1 MNELKITDTEI
12 EKLHRKLKKDAKT
25 SGYFLN
31 TDIEFVKELIRG
43 LLVNEKRYG
52 YLSCPCRIASGN
64 INLDLDIICPCDYR
78 DSDLNDFGSCYCALY
93 VSQDIFA
100 GNKKARS
107 IPERR
112 PPPDK
117 RKNVKIEIPEKEIS
131 NLSLPI
137 WRCKVCGYLCAR
149 ENPPE
154 TCPICNAKKERFE
167 RFR

>member
-1 MNELKITDTEI
+1 MNNFVVNEEEI
-12 EKLHRKLKKDAKT
+12 QKLYEQLKKDAT
-25 SGYFLN
+25 PNGYFLN
-31 TDIEFVKELIRG
+31 SDIEFTKDLLRG

-52 YLSCPCRIASGN
+52 YQSCPCRIASDQN
-64 INLDLDIICPCDYR
+64 QDDLDIICPCDYR
-78 DSDLNDFGSCYCALY
+78 DPDLNDFGSCYCALY

-112 PPPDK
+112 QPPDK
-117 RKNVKIEIPEKEIS
+117 RKIEKIKIPEKEIS

-154 TCPICNAKKERFE
+154 ICPICKVKKERFE